1 MKFDVKIVA
10 NHILNSVGGTPKVQ
24 RFYNSNKNQFIDIF
38 QSHNNPMN
46 TVNTF
51 STIGLSMYSINRK
64 FADDS
69 ELRVEF
75 IAASPAENTL
85 FANVLASCSFNII
98 SGTHTCSHGTVFTNI
113 LDQYFEGINMKHIMF
128 ISPFLWNIDD
138 LLFDDRTIT
147 WLMALPISEKEL
159 EYLRNNGSNQLEQLF
174 EEQQIDFYDLNRPDV
189 VFR

>member
-1 MKFDVKIVA
+1 MKFDIKVVA
-10 NHILNSVGGTPKVQ
+10 NHILKSVGGTPKVN
-24 RFYNSNKNQFIDIF
+24 RFYNSNKSQFIDIF
-38 QSHNNPMN
+38 QSQDSPIN
-46 TVNTF
+46 TINTL
-51 STIGLSMYSINRK
+51 STIGLSTYSIDRK
-64 FADDS
+64 FFDGS

-75 IAASPAENTL
+75 IAASPKENTL

-98 SGTHTCSHGTVFTNI
+98 FGTHTCFPGTVFTNI
-113 LDQYFEGINMKHIMF
+113 LEQYFDGINMKHIMF
-128 ISPFLWNIDD
+128 VSPFLWDIDD

-159 EYLRNNGSNQLEQLF
+159 EYLRNNGSDQLEQLF